1 MSGGLLCSL
10 GSCVRTHDVSHIAVV
25 NFNRASSGGRIII
38 DPDYIE
44 VVEAFGYLA

>member
-1 MSGGLLCSL
+1 MRGLLCSL
-10 GSCVRTHDVSHIAVV
+10 GGCVRTHDVSHIAVV
-25 NFNRASSGGRIII
+25 NFNRPSTGGRIII